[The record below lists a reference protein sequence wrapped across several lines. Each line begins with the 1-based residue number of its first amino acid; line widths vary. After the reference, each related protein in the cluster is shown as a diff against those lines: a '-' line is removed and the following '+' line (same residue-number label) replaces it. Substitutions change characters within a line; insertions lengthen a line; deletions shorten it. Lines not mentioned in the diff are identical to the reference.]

1 MLLQVLAEEPKNA
14 KALFRRGRAR
24 HLLGQTEAALE
35 DLTKARQAA
44 PSDANIARELQA
56 VRTVLQQVR
65 LLELLAAVAK
75 SCVVAVRDA
84 ELAESHCS

>member
-1 MLLQVLAEEPKNA
+1 MRSPAVAQVLAEEPQNA

-24 HLLGQTEAALE
+24 HQLGQTEAALE

-56 VRTVLQQVR
+56 VRTVIQQVR
-65 LLELLAAVAK
+65 LFGIPWQRSLQMCMLAAGQG
-75 SCVVAVRDA
+75 
-84 ELAESHCS
+84 